1 MSGGTSKP
9 PSTAA
14 AAAAREALRAL
25 SGVTRKKGASV
36 RLEVKGE
43 ERGKVAVDMPREA
56 LELLVEVL
64 GQMANGNAVTIVPIH
79 EELTTHRAAEFLNV
93 SRPYLIGLLDAGK
106 IPYRMVGT
114 HRRIRLP
121 DLMAFKKQ
129 DDARRDKALAELT
142 QQAEDLDLGY

>member
-1 MSGGTSKP
+1 M
-9 PSTAA
+9 PSETAKSPSAA
-14 AAAAREALRAL
+14 AAAARKALRAL
-25 SGVTRKKGASV
+25 ARATKGNVGHV
-36 RLEVKGE
+36 RFELKGE
-43 ERGKVAVDMPREA
+43 EPDAVAVSVPQEA
-56 LELLVEVL
+56 LEILVEVL

-79 EELTTHRAAEFLNV
+79 EELTTYKAAELLNV

-114 HRRIRLP
+114 HRRVRFT

-129 DDARRDKALAELT
+129 DDARRDEALAELT

>member
-1 MSGGTSKP
+1 MPGETARA
-9 PSTAA
+9 PSAA
-14 AAAAREALRAL
+14 AATAARKALRDL
-25 SGVTRKKGASV
+25 SQVTKGDVERV
-36 RLEVKGE
+36 RIELKGE
-43 ERGKVAVDMPREA
+43 ERDAVAVVPQEA
-56 LELLVEVL
+56 LDLLVEVL

-79 EELTTHRAAEFLNV
+79 EELTTHKAAEFLNV

-114 HRRIRLP
+114 HRRIRFA

-129 DDARRDKALAELT
+129 DDARRDQALAELT